1 MTASEAIT
9 YINTH
14 TWNLSKPGLE
24 RSFELLQRLGDPQK
38 KLRFIHVA
46 GTNGKGST
54 CAMLSSIL
62 REAGLKVGLYPSPY
76 LEEFR
81 ERIQIDGAYI
91 PEEALAAYTSIVAE
105 AADQMADH
113 PTQFELITAIGLL
126 YFAEEGCDMV
136 VLEAGMG
143 GALDSTNVIDAP
155 EVAILTNIGLDHT
168 EFLGETITA
177 ITETKCGIIKPGC
190 AAVTYDSVPEAL
202 DVIER
207 ICEEKQVPLYRASDI
222 SLTPVSRDLSG
233 QVFMWEKPVSRDLG
247 GQRFIWEQDEAAGG
261 SQTTVGADGEAP
273 DPAAREEGKSLRLT
287 LPLLG
292 AHQLENVRTV
302 LAAVTALRARGYE
315 ITDEHIQRGLAK
327 VSWPARFEVLR
338 YDPVFILDAGHNPQC
353 AGAVAA
359 GIHDYLPGQK
369 VTFLI
374 GMLRDKDVASAL
386 EYLYPYAERFLCV
399 TPEST
404 RALPAEDLAEMIRA
418 AGYEAE
424 AFETVPSGVDAA
436 LEAGPAVAFGSFYMA
451 GHVRSYYR
459 RRTNAGKC
467 LYAK

>member
-38 KLRFIHVA
+38 KMRFIHVA

-155 EVAILTNIGLDHT
+155 EAAILTNIGLDHT

-190 AAVTYDSVPEAL
+190 EAVTYDSVPEAL
-202 DVIER
+202 NVIER
-207 ICEEKQVPLYRASDI
+207 ICTEKDVPLYRASDI
-222 SLTPVSRDLSG
+222 ALTPVSRDL
-233 QVFMWEKPVSRDLG
+233 D
-247 GQRFIWEQDEAAGG
+247 GQRFVWKDTLLI
-261 SQTTVGADGEAP
+261 
-273 DPAAREEGKSLRLT
+273 T

-315 ITDEHIQRGLAK
+315 ITDEHIQKGLAK

-359 GIHDYLPGQK
+359 GIRDYLPGQK

-386 EYLYPYAERFLCV
+386 KYLYPYAERFLCV

-418 AGYEAE
+418 AGYDAE

>member
-38 KLRFIHVA
+38 KMRFIHVA

-155 EVAILTNIGLDHT
+155 EAAILTNIGLDHT

-202 DVIER
+202 NVIER
-207 ICEEKQVPLYRASDI
+207 ICTEKDVPLYRASDI
-222 SLTPVSRDLSG
+222 ALTPVSRDL
-233 QVFMWEKPVSRDLG
+233 D
-247 GQRFIWEQDEAAGG
+247 GQRFVWKDTLLI
-261 SQTTVGADGEAP
+261 
-273 DPAAREEGKSLRLT
+273 T

-315 ITDEHIQRGLAK
+315 ITDEHIQKGLAK

-359 GIHDYLPGQK
+359 GIRDYLPGQK

-386 EYLYPYAERFLCV
+386 KYLYPYAERFLCV

-418 AGYEAE
+418 AGYDAE